1 MHVRIDGRTAEGEA
15 VVAEDEAGVWAIG
28 RAADVAGRTVLVGAG
43 GLVVALVPKSAG
55 GDGEELG
62 VWRRLLPWR
71 QRLLGGWAGSPDR
84 PPRRRHAAGR
94 QRQQERHRHR
104 HAGAPPHH
112 HVLAS
117 SQLVAFLYNIIR
129 WRRARAS

>member
-1 MHVRIDGRTAEGEA
+1 MVGIDGRTAEGEA

-62 VWRRLLPWR
+62 V
-71 QRLLGGWAGSPDR
+71 
-84 PPRRRHAAGR
+84 
-94 QRQQERHRHR
+94 
-104 HAGAPPHH
+104 
-112 HVLAS
+112 
-117 SQLVAFLYNIIR
+117 
-129 WRRARAS
+129 